1 MSHETEA
8 LTILDSR
15 TRVSLPGP
23 ETDVT
28 RRLLDLQRATSLLL
42 LGNLVVSS
50 SRMTQPARGRS
61 HLGEPWRTFWAIYVQ
76 THPNLFAIIWQVRCA
91 VCESE
96 PQNFWSLIVS
106 NDVRVVKFVFQISIK
121 TDSVTWQPR
130 FPNEALVL
138 WPLLNKQ
145 YSKILSAGSPLELQ
159 PPWSSFLMAP
169 FHYIENYR
177 PTEGIR

>member
-1 MSHETEA
+1 MSSNTDSILSHETEA

-28 RRLLDLQRATSLLL
+28 RQLLDLQRATSLLL

-61 HLGEPWRTFWAIYVQ
+61 HLGEPRRTFWAIYVQ

-106 NDVRVVKFVFQISIK
+106 NDVRVVKFVFQISVK

-138 WPLLNKQ
+138 CGAFVASSCQTK
-145 YSKILSAGSPLELQ
+145 KKSPFGGIWSCMLEIGLIA
-159 PPWSSFLMAP
+159 FCV
-169 FHYIENYR
+169 
-177 PTEGIR
+177 T

>member
-1 MSHETEA
+1 MATAIPQRGLGLMSSNTDSILSHETEA

-61 HLGEPWRTFWAIYVQ
+61 HLGEPRRTFWA
-76 THPNLFAIIWQVRCA
+76 NLFAIIWQVRCA

-121 TDSVTWQPR
+121 TDT
-130 FPNEALVL
+130 
-138 WPLLNKQ
+138 
-145 YSKILSAGSPLELQ
+145 
-159 PPWSSFLMAP
+159 
-169 FHYIENYR
+169 
-177 PTEGIR
+177 

>member
-1 MSHETEA
+1 MSSNTDSILSHETEA
-8 LTILDSR
+8 LTILDCGLR
-15 TRVSLPGP
+15 DSLPGRK
-23 ETDVT
+23 TDVT
-28 RRLLDLQRATSLLL
+28 RRLPYLQQATSPLL

-61 HLGEPWRTFWAIYVQ
+61 HLGEPRRTFWAIYVQ

-138 WPLLNKQ
+138 WLYNICFTAKTGL
-145 YSKILSAGSPLELQ
+145 YS
-159 PPWSSFLMAP
+159 W
-169 FHYIENYR
+169 H
-177 PTEGIR
+177 

>member
-1 MSHETEA
+1 MATAIPQRGFGLMSSNTDSILSHETEA
-8 LTILDSR
+8 LTILDCGLR
-15 TRVSLPGP
+15 DSLPGRK
-23 ETDVT
+23 TDVT
-28 RRLLDLQRATSLLL
+28 RRLPYLQQATSPLL

-61 HLGEPWRTFWAIYVQ
+61 HLGEPRRTFWAIYVH

-138 WPLLNKQ
+138 
-145 YSKILSAGSPLELQ
+145 
-159 PPWSSFLMAP
+159 
-169 FHYIENYR
+169 
-177 PTEGIR
+177 

>member
-1 MSHETEA
+1 MSSNTDSILSHETEA

-61 HLGEPWRTFWAIYVQ
+61 HLGHVQ

-96 PQNFWSLIVS
+96 PQNFWCLIVS
-106 NDVRVVKFVFQISIK
+106 NDVRVVNLYFKYQ
-121 TDSVTWQPR
+121 
-130 FPNEALVL
+130 
-138 WPLLNKQ
+138 
-145 YSKILSAGSPLELQ
+145 
-159 PPWSSFLMAP
+159 
-169 FHYIENYR
+169 
-177 PTEGIR
+177 

>member
-1 MSHETEA
+1 MATAIPQRGLGLMSSNTDSILSHETEA

-61 HLGEPWRTFWAIYVQ
+61 HLGEPRRTFWATYVQ
-76 THPNLFAIIWQVRCA
+76 IHPNLFAIIWQVRCA

-121 TDSVTWQPR
+121 IDSVTWQPR

-138 WPLLNKQ
+138 
-145 YSKILSAGSPLELQ
+145 
-159 PPWSSFLMAP
+159 
-169 FHYIENYR
+169 
-177 PTEGIR
+177 

>member
-1 MSHETEA
+1 MATAIPQRGLGLMSSNTDSILSHETEA

-61 HLGEPWRTFWAIYVQ
+61 HLGEPRRTFWE
-76 THPNLFAIIWQVRCA
+76 VRCA

-106 NDVRVVKFVFQISIK
+106 NDVRIVKFVFQISIK

-130 FPNEALVL
+130 FPNEALF
-138 WPLLNKQ
+138 
-145 YSKILSAGSPLELQ
+145 G
-159 PPWSSFLMAP
+159 LMI
-169 FHYIENYR
+169 YNMC
-177 PTEGIR
+177 EG